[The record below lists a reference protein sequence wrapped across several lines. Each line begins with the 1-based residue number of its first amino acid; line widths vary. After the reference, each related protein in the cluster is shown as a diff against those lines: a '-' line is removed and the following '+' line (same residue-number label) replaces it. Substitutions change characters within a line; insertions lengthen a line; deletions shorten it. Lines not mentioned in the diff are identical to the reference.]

1 MIKLAGKGSIQNDV
15 RIFYSKETMIPE
27 LLCLWGST
35 DLAVQGFV
43 RQRHPM
49 RPSIYRVFVNRNG
62 HVYKAVAV
70 NNQENITKESKI
82 HKILLQL
89 IEDAHNKSKKTPHK
103 RQKSEAMN
111 GSNP

>member
-1 MIKLAGKGSIQNDV
+1 
-15 RIFYSKETMIPE
+15 
-27 LLCLWGST
+27 
-35 DLAVQGFV
+35 
-43 RQRHPM
+43 M

-111 GSNP
+111 GSNPQIVGGDTLALGGQRHSISLARIGMHRGSILTTMD